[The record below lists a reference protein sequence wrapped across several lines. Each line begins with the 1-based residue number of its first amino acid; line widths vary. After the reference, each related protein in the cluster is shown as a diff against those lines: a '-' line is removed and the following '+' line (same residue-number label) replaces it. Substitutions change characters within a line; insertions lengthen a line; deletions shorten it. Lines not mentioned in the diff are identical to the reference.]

1 MGFDGLSQGRTLTH
15 VAEALDFFLDE
26 ASAARVM
33 ELRARL
39 ALAGVPVPSAAP
51 SVRFARGAAIP
62 AKARGQLAA
71 DLRLLVLPELWLAL
85 LGTILT
91 AEPRL
96 VLAAVADTELLATH
110 TSVHDA
116 LAGRVREPSSRY
128 LPGSWLPH
136 CMLSRELTA
145 EAIPPAMEAMA
156 PVTPIRAKVT
166 SIGITDTRTGQV
178 TRLR

>member
-1 MGFDGLSQGRTLTH
+1 
-15 VAEALDFFLDE
+15 VAEALDFFLDDS
-26 ASAARVM
+26 SAGEIM
-33 ELRARL
+33 GLRARL
-39 ALAGVPVPSAAP
+39 ALAGVPVPASAP

-62 AKARGQLAA
+62 AKVRGKLAE
-71 DLRLLVLPELWLAL
+71 DLRLLVLPELWLAV

-96 VLAAVADTELLATH
+96 VLGAVVDTELLAAH
-110 TSVHDA
+110 SGVHDA

-136 CMLSRELTA
+136 CALTRELGAAAVPSALESLA
-145 EAIPPAMEAMA
+145 E
-156 PVTPIRAKVT
+156 VRPIRAKVA

-178 TRLR
+178 TRLIR

>member
-1 MGFDGLSQGRTLTH
+1 
-15 VAEALDFFLDE
+15 VAEALDFFLDDP
-26 ASAARVM
+26 SAGEIMA
-33 ELRARL
+33 LRARL
-39 ALAGVPVPSAAP
+39 ALAGVPVPASAP

-62 AKARGQLAA
+62 AKVRGQLAE
-71 DLRLLVLPELWLAL
+71 DLRLLVLPELWLAV

-96 VLAAVADTELLATH
+96 VLCAVVDAELLAAH
-110 TSVHDA
+110 SGVHDA

-136 CMLSRELTA
+136 CALTRELGWSA
-145 EAIPPAMEAMA
+145 LPSAVESLDE
-156 PVTPIRAKVT
+156 VRPIRAKVA

-178 TRLR
+178 TRLIR

>member
-1 MGFDGLSQGRTLTH
+1 
-15 VAEALDFFLDE
+15 VAEALDFFVDD
-26 ASAARVM
+26 SAAGQVM

-62 AKARGQLAA
+62 AKLRGKLAE
-71 DLRLLVLPELWLAL
+71 DLRLLVLPELWLAT

-96 VLAAVADTELLATH
+96 VLGAVVDTELLATH
-110 TSVHDA
+110 SGVHDA
-116 LAGRVREPSSRY
+116 LAGRVREPSGSY
-128 LPGSWLPH
+128 LPGSWVPH
-136 CMLSRELTA
+136 CVLSRELGA
-145 EAIPPAMEAMA
+145 DALPSALASLD
-156 PVTPIRAKVT
+156 PVRPIRAKIV

-178 TRLR
+178 TPVVR